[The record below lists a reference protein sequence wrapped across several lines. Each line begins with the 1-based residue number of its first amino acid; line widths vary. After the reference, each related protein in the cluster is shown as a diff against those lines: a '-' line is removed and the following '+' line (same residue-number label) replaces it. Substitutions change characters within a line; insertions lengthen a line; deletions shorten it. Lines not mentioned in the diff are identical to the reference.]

1 MFTMTLRDQ
10 VVGVWSLVSY
20 QSQDE
25 NGNVIFPLGKDA
37 TGFIMYH
44 PEGYMSA
51 QLMRQARRAYESG
64 DLHEGTT
71 DEMAEAALGYLAYA
85 GKFEV
90 NEETNTLTHHMEVSM
105 NPTWLGQEQPRVGS
119 IEGDILSIYNGL
131 NPNQRLVWKRVN
143 SESTSANENNKVYTL
158 V

>member
-1 MFTMTLRDQ
+1 MTLRSQ
-10 VVGVWSLVSY
+10 VLGVWSLVSY

-25 NGNVIFPLGKDA
+25 EGNIIYPLGKDA

-51 QLMRQARRAYESG
+51 QLMSQGRPPYVSG
-64 DLHEGTT
+64 DLHKGTK

-85 GKFEV
+85 GEFEV

-105 NPTWLGQEQPRVGS
+105 NPTWLGQQQPRVGS
-119 IEGDILSIYNGL
+119 IEGDMLSIYNGL
-131 NPNQRLVWKRVN
+131 NPNQKLDWKRV
-143 SESTSANENNKVYTL
+143 K
-158 V
+158 

>member
-1 MFTMTLRDQ
+1 MTLREQ

-20 QSQDE
+20 QSQDDE
-25 NGNVIFPLGKDA
+25 GNVIYPLGKDA

-51 QLMRQARRAYESG
+51 QLMQQGRPAYASG
-64 DLHEGTT
+64 DLHEGTK
-71 DEMAEAALGYLAYA
+71 DEMAEAAMGYLAYA

-90 NEETNTLTHHMEVSM
+90 NEETSTLTHHMEVSM
-105 NPTWLGQEQPRVGS
+105 NPTWLGQQQPRVGS

-131 NPNQRLVWKRVN
+131 NPDQKLVWKRV
-143 SESTSANENNKVYTL
+143 K
-158 V
+158 